1 MCGSG
6 MGLVLAAGA
15 VEAAALETVQAAV
28 LAGEEGLSHLQEP
41 VN

>member
-15 VEAAALETVQAAV
+15 VEAAVLETVQAAA
-28 LAGEEGLSHLQEP
+28 LAGEEVLSP
-41 VN
+41 FVGAC

>member
-6 MGLVLAAGA
+6 MELVLAAGA

-28 LAGEEGLSHLQEP
+28 LAGEEGLSP
-41 VN
+41 FTGAC